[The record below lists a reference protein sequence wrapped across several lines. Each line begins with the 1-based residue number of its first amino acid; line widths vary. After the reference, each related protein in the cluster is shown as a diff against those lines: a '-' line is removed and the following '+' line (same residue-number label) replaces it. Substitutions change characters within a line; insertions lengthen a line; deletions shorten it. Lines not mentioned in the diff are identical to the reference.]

1 MKKINMNSKLIIS
14 STLLSLH
21 KENYSSYINN
31 SDVFLIHDIMPKNT
45 LIKGKLER
53 IYFSEVRNINT
64 GLVKQK
70 PKSTDLVKQNHSFTE
85 ICITS

>member
-31 SDVFLIHDIMPKNT
+31 SDVFLIQDMMPKNT
-45 LIKGKLER
+45 LIKDKLER
-53 IYFSEVRNINT
+53 NFSGVRNIST

-70 PKSTDLVKQNHSFTE
+70 PKSTDLVKQNHSFIE